1 MFSLP
6 PPVENQPKPRPTLVA
21 HILATRTPS
30 EKITDATMGIPP
42 DWRNKGTIPNG
53 TESEPLGHQDQG
65 GTIAVHSLAVLNE
78 HQGKGLGTTLMK
90 AYIQRIKDAEIADRI
105 ALLSHDHLVPF
116 YESLG
121 FVNRG
126 ESECKFGGGG
136 WYDMVCAWSTH
147 GDSIQ
152 SLECTDT

>member
-6 PPVENQPKPRPTLVA
+6 PPVANQPKPRATLVA

-53 TESEPLGHQDQG
+53 TETEPLGHQDQG

-116 YESLG
+116 YQGLG
-121 FVNRG
+121 FVNLG
-126 ESECKFGGGG
+126 ESDCKFGGGG
-136 WYDMVCAWSTH
+136 WYDMVSALPTH
-147 GDSIQ
+147 GDPVAH
-152 SLECTDT
+152 LVVH